1 MNADIMITIVFV
13 AEAALL
19 AVFSGVLIFRS
30 AFGSPREPCRESSRV
45 RHPGRLP

>member
-1 MNADIMITIVFV
+1 MNADILITIVFV

-19 AVFSGVLIFRS
+19 AVLSGVLIFRS
-30 AFGSPREPCRESSRV
+30 GFGSPRETGRTSSPV